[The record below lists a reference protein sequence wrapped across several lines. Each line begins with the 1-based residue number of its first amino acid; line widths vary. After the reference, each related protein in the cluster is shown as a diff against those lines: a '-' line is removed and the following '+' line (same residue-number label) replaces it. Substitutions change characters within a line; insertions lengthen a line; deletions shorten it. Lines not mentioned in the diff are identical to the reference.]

1 MASIFKTKGFKYA
14 KNLLFGVGASVVIVG
29 AWGKLTHQPWA
40 NFALTLGLLTE
51 AVIFAVSGLIPPES
65 DYYWEKLYPGL
76 ESPEGGIQGVV
87 PQAIGGASRGPA
99 GSGST
104 AALDKMLD
112 EAKVDQA
119 SINRLGDNL
128 KKLSDNV
135 SSLTNVANAQVA
147 TDQFAAQAKQATDA
161 MTALSKN
168 LDNLNKVYGNMLNA
182 MKS

>member
-51 AVIFAVSGLIPPES
+51 AVIFAISGIIPPES

-76 ESPEGGIQGVV
+76 NTPDGDVQGVV
-87 PQAIGGASRGPA
+87 TQGISGKGSA
-99 GSGST
+99 GSSAT
-104 AALDKMLD
+104 DALNKMLE
-112 EAKVDQA
+112 EAKIDQ
-119 SINRLGDNL
+119 STINKLGDNL
-128 KKLSDNV
+128 KVLSENV
-135 SSLTNVANAQVA
+135 NSMTNVANAQLA
-147 TDQFAAQAKQATDA
+147 TDAFAAQAAQATES
-161 MTALSKN
+161 MTALSAN
-168 LDNLNKVYGNMLNA
+168 LDNLSKVYGNMLNA